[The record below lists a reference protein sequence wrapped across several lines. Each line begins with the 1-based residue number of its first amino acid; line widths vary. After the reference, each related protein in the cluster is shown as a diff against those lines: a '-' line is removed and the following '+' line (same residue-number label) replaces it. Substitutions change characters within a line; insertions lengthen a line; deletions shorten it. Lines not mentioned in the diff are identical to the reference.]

1 MLRDTAMSMHLTG
14 KAALVT
20 GASRGIGAA
29 IATRLAADG
38 AAVAITYNAS
48 VTHADKLVADIVG
61 TGGRAVAIRAD
72 AADAAAARAAVAVT
86 VETFGRLDILVNNVG
101 TGGFGDVDSLT
112 VEDSDHVVAT
122 NLRSVFVAT
131 QEALRHMNDGGRI
144 VSIGSIFADR
154 MPFPLGTMYSMT
166 KAGIAGFTRALA
178 RELGSRSITVNNV
191 QPGPVDTDGNPR
203 DGQYSAVMTQ
213 LTPMGRY
220 ATPGGITGLIAYLA
234 GPESSFV
241 TGTTINIDGGFAA

>member
-1 MLRDTAMSMHLTG
+1 MSKLEG
-14 KAALVT
+14 KVAIVT
-20 GASRGIGAA
+20 GASKGIGAG
-29 IATRLAADG
+29 IARRLAEGG
-38 AAVAITYNAS
+38 AAVVVNYAS
-48 VTHADKLVADIVG
+48 SKAGADRVVADIARD
-61 TGGRAVAIRAD
+61 GGRAIAVQGNVANPAD
-72 AADAAAARAAVAVT
+72 IDRLF
-86 VETFGRLDILVNNVG
+86 VETKQAFGRLDILVNNAA

-112 VEDSDHVVAT
+112 VEDFDHVVAT

-131 QEALRHMNDGGRI
+131 QEALRHMNDGGRV

-154 MPFPLGTMYSMT
+154 MPFPMGTMYSMT
-166 KAGIAGFTRALA
+166 KAGVAGFTRALA

-203 DGQYSAVMTQ
+203 DGQFSALMTQ

-220 ATPGGITGLIAYLA
+220 ATPEEITGLVAYLA